1 MAEDDDKRASVD
13 AKKQAPDV
21 AAKVVADEK
30 LKADA
35 KAAADAKDLEGLVK
49 MSKGD
54 QVLYV
59 HPTCVKDHEKAE
71 WEVC

>member
-1 MAEDDDKRASVD
+1 MAEDDDKKAAAD
-13 AKKQAPDV
+13 AKKQAADA
-21 AAKVVADEK
+21 AAKVASDEK

-35 KAAADAKDLEGLVK
+35 KAAADAKEREGLVK
-49 MSKGD
+49 MSKAD

-59 HPTCVKDHEKAE
+59 HPTCVKEHEKAE